1 MQKELP
7 NSSIRIDNE
16 AFGWRCLT
24 VLVLIV
30 LTPRAETLSFLQSYS
45 NDKKCRVI

>member
-30 LTPRAETLSFLQSYS
+30 LTPRAETLRECLCKSGPVDFP
-45 NDKKCRVI
+45 